1 MKQAIKIMAASF
13 LAVLLT
19 SVAAHADDLGD
30 EVTTLCEKMKQC
42 TLDSMAE
49 AEMAPEMKMMITQQ
63 LDMACV
69 GLQARFGAAAQAHS
83 LYQPALAC
91 VKSMQAMSCQEIEE
105 SDDSITP
112 ECDRY
117 QELAE
122 GY

>member
-1 MKQAIKIMAASF
+1 MKRAIKIGAGVLSALL
-13 LAVLLT
+13 LAIPVQ
-19 SVAAHADDLGD
+19 ADDLGE
-30 EVTTLCEKMKQC
+30 EVSRVCEQMKQC
-42 TLDSMAE
+42 TLDRMAG

-69 GLQARFGAAAQAHS
+69 GLQARFGAAAQAHA

-91 VKSMQAMSCQEIEE
+91 VKSMQALSCQEIEE

-122 GY
+122 DS